1 MKNVTLSAQEE
12 AIEKLRKIALQQ
24 HSTLNEM
31 FRERLNSVAQQQL
44 IEVDAETKLAD
55 LWKRTGHLRVGKK
68 LTREDMNDR

>member
-12 AIEKLRKIALQQ
+12 AIEKVRKIAVQQ

-31 FRERLNSVAQQQL
+31 FREWLSTVGQQQL
-44 IEVDAETKLAD
+44 AEGDVETKLTE

-68 LTREDMNDR
+68 LTREEMNER